1 MELTPP
7 TSTGLAGQ
15 NNLLLSP
22 PPPPPRLLLLML
34 VLVARCSLLVLVC
47 VSTRTEPCRLGMRI
61 MQMWFAA
68 LGAEGEWFNN
78 LLRRIAEGSPS
89 VSALL
94 DTSALK
100 ASLGGR
106 LPAVLRISEYR
117 YFFEKQQQHGGG
129 GGAWWR
135 RELVAQSQP
144 ISAVQLGAFRD
155 LPLQGQGTAV
165 PRVLLSPLLLV
176 RRCVAA
182 IGPVGFVWLALSI
195 PLLIKGCCWCWRRRR
210 RRRDGISAAATP

>member
-1 MELTPP
+1 
-7 TSTGLAGQ
+7 
-15 NNLLLSP
+15 
-22 PPPPPRLLLLML
+22 
-34 VLVARCSLLVLVC
+34 
-47 VSTRTEPCRLGMRI
+47 

-144 ISAVQLGAFRD
+144 ISAARGVSRPPVTGARHSSAAGAVVAATTGAAVCCGD
-155 LPLQGQGTAV
+155 RTCWVRVAGAEHPAADQG
-165 PRVLLSPLLLV
+165 LLLV
-176 RRCVAA
+176 
-182 IGPVGFVWLALSI
+182 LAQ
-195 PLLIKGCCWCWRRRR
+195 
-210 RRRDGISAAATP
+210 TTQTT